1 MKLLFEDRLKKGS
14 GPGEDSLMSSGGRE
28 VTRVICRKNVHM
40 IVKKQKKDVKKVA
53 DNSKDP
59 FKQPTG
65 DIIVDCD
72 NADLQMRK
80 NFSQLTGN
88 VKVDEKRA
96 QLECDRMDIYS
107 MPTPKGLE
115 PVEYVDGEVPE
126 RITLGAGKDLKKIV
140 CIDNVKI
147 TRRDSNPDTGG
158 QDQKATCGH
167 AVYDVKE
174 QNVVMTKDDPTVSRG
189 KDVVKAE
196 KIFMWLDS
204 GEIEMEN
211 PKVQD
216 MELKQFAK

>member
-1 MKLLFEDRLKKGS
+1 MTARPRCRVAAIPAFGVEDLYASVVTKL
-14 GPGEDSLMSSGGRE
+14 GG
-28 VTRVICRKNVHM
+28 
-40 IVKKQKKDVKKVA
+40 VKLVA
-53 DNSKDP
+53 AWHQ
-59 FKQPTG
+59 FT
-65 DIIVDCD
+65 
-72 NADLQMRK
+72 A
-80 NFSQLTGN
+80 
-88 VKVDEKRA
+88 
-96 QLECDRMDIYS
+96 
-107 MPTPKGLE
+107 
-115 PVEYVDGEVPE
+115 
-126 RITLGAGKDLKKIV
+126 
-140 CIDNVKI
+140 
-147 TRRDSNPDTGG
+147 DTGG